1 MAYDEQLAERVRDL
15 LSVRDGFSER
25 KMFGGIGFMLG
36 GNMACGVSGDELMVR
51 LEPGDAEQALAE
63 EHVRVFDMTGRPMKG
78 WILVGPE
85 ATAADDDLAGW
96 VDAGADFAA
105 SLPPK

>member
-1 MAYDEQLAERVRDL
+1 VAYDEALAERVRDVI
-15 LSVRDGFSER
+15 SVRDGFSER
-25 KMFGGIGFMLG
+25 KMFGGIGFMLR

-51 LEPGDAEQALAE
+51 LDAEGAEKALAE
-63 EHVRVFDMTGRPMKG
+63 EHVRVFDMTGRPLKG

-85 ATAADDDLAGW
+85 ATASDENLAGW

-105 SLPPK
+105 SLAPK

>member
-1 MAYDEQLAERVRDL
+1 MAYDEALAERVRDVI
-15 LSVRDGFSER
+15 SARDGFSEL
-25 KMFGGIGFMLG
+25 KMFGGVGFMLR

-51 LEPGDAEQALAE
+51 LEPGEAEKALAE
-63 EHVRVFDMTGRPMKG
+63 EHVRVFDMTGRPLKG

-85 ATAADDDLAGW
+85 ATASDEDLAGW

>member
-1 MAYDEQLAERVRDL
+1 VAYDETLAERVRDVI
-15 LSVRDGFSER
+15 SVRDGFSER
-25 KMFGGIGFMLG
+25 KMFGGIGFMVG

-51 LEPGDAEQALAE
+51 LDPEEAEKALAE

-78 WILVGPE
+78 WILVAPE
-85 ATAADDDLAGW
+85 ATASDQELAGW

>member
-1 MAYDEQLAERVRDL
+1 MAYDEAIAERVRDVL
-15 LSVRDGFSER
+15 AVREAVTER
-25 KMFGGIGFMLG
+25 KMFGGIGFMVA

-51 LEPGDAEQALAE
+51 LDPDEAEKALAE
-63 EHVRVFDMTGRPMKG
+63 PQVRVFDMTGRPIRG
-78 WILVGPE
+78 WILVGPQALAEDE
-85 ATAADDDLAGW
+85 ALAGW

>member
-25 KMFGGIGFMLG
+25 KMFGGIGFMLA
-36 GNMACGVSGDELMVR
+36 GNMACGVSGDELIVR
-51 LEPGDAEQALAE
+51 LEPGDAEKALAE

>member
-1 MAYDEQLAERVRDL
+1 MAYDEDLAERVREVI
-15 LSVRDGFSER
+15 SAREGFSER
-25 KMFGGIGFMLG
+25 EMFGGIGFMVG

-51 LEPGDAEQALAE
+51 LDPDEASKALAG
-63 EHVRVFDMTGRPMKG
+63 EHVRVFDMTGRPLKG

-85 ATAADDDLAGW
+85 ATAADGDLAAW